1 MAVSESLSRDACCPL
16 CGGTQRVLL
25 FQQRFEPLG
34 AASLMSGYDVVA
46 CQACGFV
53 FAVGIP
59 ETDKFRRYYAEA
71 SKYEF
76 SHAGGRQ
83 HTSEVSRLADLA
95 SWIGGHCARD
105 VRLIDVGCA
114 TGELLVQLREQGFTS
129 LTGVDPSEACVRYGS
144 EKLGL
149 RIIPGV
155 LDERP
160 ENEQPFDVL
169 VLSAVLE
176 HIPELDAC
184 IEQIASWLVPEG
196 RVVLE
201 VPDATH
207 FADAFNAPYQEFS
220 VEHIN
225 FFSAESLT
233 NLMEKHGFR
242 FEAERHYVCS
252 AGAGVT
258 GAGLTMIFQA
268 GSSPKPPLK
277 ETASSDGVRRYLT
290 KCSSWVEHESQ
301 VISGL
306 VASQEPIL
314 VWGTGTLCQRLLAT
328 TPFRDANIVAFIDS
342 NPHYQGIELHHR
354 RILAPGDLAGFTE
367 PVLITSWAFQAEI
380 RNQIRTTM
388 GLTNRLIGLIPD
400 GSAA

>member
-1 MAVSESLSRDACCPL
+1 M
-16 CGGTQRVLL
+16 
-25 FQQRFEPLG
+25 FQQRFEALG
-34 AASLMSGYDVVA
+34 SASLMSGYDVVA
-46 CQACGFV
+46 CQDCGFV

-59 ETDKFRRYYAEA
+59 AADEFRRYYAEA

-76 SHAGGRQ
+76 SHAGGKQ
-83 HTSEVSRLADLA
+83 HSYEVRRLADLA
-95 SWIGGHCARD
+95 GWIGQHCPRD

-129 LTGVDPSEACVRYGS
+129 LTGLDPSEACVRYGS
-144 EKLGL
+144 EQLGL
-149 RIIPGV
+149 RINRGL
-155 LDERP
+155 LDVRPANER
-160 ENEQPFDVL
+160 PFDVL

-176 HIPELDAC
+176 HIPDLDAC
-184 IEQIASWLVPEG
+184 IQQMASWVGPEG

-201 VPDATH
+201 VPDAVH

-242 FEAERHYVCS
+242 VEAERHYVCN

-258 GAGLTMIFQA
+258 GAGLTMIFQS
-268 GSSPKPPLK
+268 GGSPKPPVK

-290 KCSSWVEHESQ
+290 KCTSWIEHESR

-306 VASQEPIL
+306 VATQEPIL
-314 VWGTGTLCQRLLAT
+314 VWGTGTLCRRLLAT

-342 NPHYQGIELHHR
+342 NPHYQGMEIHHR
-354 RILAPGDLAGFTE
+354 QILAPAELTRFTE

-380 RNQIRTTM
+380 ENQIRNTM
-388 GLTNRLIGLIPD
+388 GLTNRLIGLIPQ
-400 GSAA
+400 GGPA

>member
-1 MAVSESLSRDACCPL
+1 M
-16 CGGTQRVLL
+16 
-25 FQQRFEPLG
+25 FQQRFETLG
-34 AASLMSGYDVVA
+34 TASLMSGYDVVA
-46 CQACGFV
+46 CQECGFV

-59 ETDKFRRYYAEA
+59 LAEEFSRYYAEA

-76 SHAGGRQ
+76 SHAGGKQ
-83 HTSEVSRLADLA
+83 HIYEVSRLADLA
-95 SWIGGHCARD
+95 RWIGRHCPRD
-105 VRLIDVGCA
+105 SRLIDVGCA

-129 LTGVDPSEACVRYGS
+129 LTGLDPSEACVRYGS
-144 EKLGL
+144 EQHGL
-149 RIIPGV
+149 RIIRGV

-160 ENEQPFDVL
+160 ENERRFDVL

-184 IEQIASWLVPEG
+184 IEQMASWVGPEG

-201 VPDATH
+201 VPDAAH

-242 FEAERHYVCS
+242 AEAERHYVCN

-258 GAGLTMIFQA
+258 GAGLTMIFRT
-268 GSSPKPPLK
+268 GGVSRPPQK
-277 ETASSDGVRRYLT
+277 ETVSSEGVRRYLT
-290 KCSSWVEHESQ
+290 KCASWVEHESG
-301 VISGL
+301 VISDL
-306 VASQEPIL
+306 VASQEPIV

-342 NPHYQGIELHHR
+342 NPHYQGMEFHHR
-354 RILAPGDLAGFTE
+354 PILAPSELAHFKE
-367 PVLITSWAFQAEI
+367 SVLVTSWAFQAEI
-380 RNQIRTTM
+380 ENQIRNTM
-388 GLTNRLIGLIPD
+388 GLTNRLIGLIPQ
-400 GSAA
+400 GGVGLP

>member
-1 MAVSESLSRDACCPL
+1 MLKGKSRESCCPL
-16 CGGTQRVLL
+16 CGNAQRALI
-25 FQQRFEPLG
+25 FQQRFEALG
-34 AASLMSGYDVVA
+34 SASLMSGYDVVS
-46 CQACGFV
+46 CEKCGFV

-59 ETDKFRRYYAEA
+59 ATEDFRRYYAEA

-76 SHAGGRQ
+76 SHAGGKQ
-83 HTSEVSRLADLA
+83 HSYEVSRLADLA
-95 SWIGGHCARD
+95 SWIGEHCPRD

-114 TGELLVQLREQGFTS
+114 TGELLVQLRRLGFKS
-129 LTGVDPSEACVRYGS
+129 LTGLDPSESCVRYGS
-144 EKLGL
+144 EQLGL
-149 RIIPGV
+149 RIIRGV
-155 LDERP
+155 LDMRP
-160 ENEQPFDVL
+160 ENERPFDVL

-176 HIPELDAC
+176 HIPELDAS
-184 IEQIASWLVPEG
+184 IEQMASWVGTEG
-196 RVVLE
+196 QVVLE
-201 VPDATH
+201 VPDAAH

-242 FEAERHYVCS
+242 AQAERHYVCN

-258 GAGLTMIFQA
+258 GAGLTMIFQM
-268 GSSPKPPLK
+268 GGVSRPPRK
-277 ETASSDGVRRYLT
+277 ETVSIEGVRRYLT
-290 KCSSWVEHESQ
+290 KCASWVEHESRI
-301 VISGL
+301 ISDL

-342 NPHYQGIELHHR
+342 NPHYQGMELHHR
-354 RILAPGDLAGFTE
+354 RILAPSELVRLKE

-380 RNQIRTTM
+380 ENQIRNTM
-388 GLTNRLIGLIPD
+388 GLTNRLIGLIPQ
-400 GSAA
+400 GGPA